1 MAAEMTGSVDDTLTI
16 ARSSDSSRLDPHTS
30 TSPADVSV
38 VFNLFDTLV
47 NRRGGSGENRHK
59 LFPSL
64 ATAWRQ
70 IDPLT
75 WEFTLRRNVRFHNG
89 DPFTSQDVK
98 FTVERTYDPSTRP
111 VHPAIT
117 KVFTTVARVETPDPH
132 VVRIVTKS
140 PDFLLPDRLA
150 FFGGPILPREYYTRV
165 GAEAFEAHPI
175 GTGPMRF
182 VEWRKDER
190 TLLASKN
197 ADYWGDAIPFEK
209 IVWRG
214 IHEPEEILESFERG
228 NIDIVVRLHPD
239 HVETIRHS
247 AKGQFTSIPYG
258 GNYSSPF
265 LTSRPPF
272 DNKFVRLG
280 FAWATD
286 RDQILK
292 GVYRGFGRPLK
303 GAILP
308 GQLGFDP
315 DLEAPGF
322 DQVKARSFLERGGY
336 KGEEITLETGHYMPK
351 EVELGRALAN
361 MWREVGIN
369 VREEYMEHAVRTR
382 RTIDMA
388 HKDMLMGDTTDTLGD
403 PDGKMWRMLQP
414 GAALSFMR
422 DAEFDRLGEEAHFSS
437 DQLLRE
443 KNFRRMNQIF
453 AERTPWITYMQPDE
467 LFAVSRRIS
476 WTPYSDTRVELRG
489 FNLRRM
495 KS

>member
-1 MAAEMTGSVDDTLTI
+1 MTHADSADLETLVI

-59 LFPSL
+59 LAPSL
-64 ATAWRQ
+64 ATSWRRLG
-70 IDPLT
+70 DLS
-75 WEFTLRRNVRFHNG
+75 WEFELRQGVRFHNG
-89 DPFTSQDVK
+89 DEFTSKDVK
-98 FTVERTYDPSTRP
+98 FTIERTFDPNTKP
-111 VHPAIT
+111 IHPAIT
-117 KVFTTVARVETPDPH
+117 KVFTTVERVEAPSPH
-132 VVRIVTKS
+132 TVRIVTKS

-150 FFGGPILPREYYTRV
+150 FFGGPMLPKEHYTKV
-165 GAEAFEAHPI
+165 GPEAFEAHPI
-175 GTGPMRF
+175 GTGALRF
-182 VEWRKDER
+182 SEWKKDSR
-190 TLLASKN
+190 TLVTERN
-197 ADYWGDAIPFEK
+197 PDYWGDRVPFERVIWK
-209 IVWRG
+209 G
-214 IHEPEEILESFERG
+214 IHDPDETLEGFEKGEIDL
-228 NIDIVVRLHPD
+228 IVRLHPD
-239 HVETIRHS
+239 HVEAIRKS
-247 AKGQFTSIPYG
+247 TRGRFLSVPYG

-286 RDQILK
+286 RDFILNN
-292 GVYRGFGRPLK
+292 VYKGFGKPLK

-315 DLEAPGF
+315 DLESPGF
-322 DQVKARSFLERGGY
+322 DQTKAREFLAKGGY
-336 KGEEITLETGHYMPK
+336 RGEEITLETGHYMTK
-351 EVELGRALAN
+351 EIELGRALVR
-361 MWREVGIN
+361 MWRAVGIN
-369 VREEYMEHAVRTR
+369 VREEYMEHQVRTR
-382 RTIDMA
+382 RTIEMA

-422 DAEFDRLGEEAHFSS
+422 DKEFDRLGEEAHFSS
-437 DQLLRE
+437 DQTLRE
-443 KNFRRMNQIF
+443 RNFRRMNQIF

-467 LFAVSRRIS
+467 LFAASNRIL

-489 FNLRRM
+489 FNLMR
-495 KS
+495 SIGT